1 MKNKSQKNIPI
12 GWSQMLAGDIFSF
25 VRSYSFSR
33 EKLTNGVSS
42 NGNVGN
48 IHYGDIHSTYNSL
61 KINLKDTPIP
71 IVNNKGFNPNKEDLI
86 IDGDLVMSDAS
97 EDYEGV
103 GVTVLI
109 DGVKDRKVVGG
120 LHTFVLRDKKRVTNK
135 YYRQYIF
142 RNPKVR
148 NRLQKVANGVSVYG
162 ISKKEVL
169 KLFLTIPPMKE
180 QDEIVKILE
189 TWDEVI
195 NKLTKRIEIKKNIK
209 KGLMQNLLTGKVRLT
224 GFKDKW
230 KLIKLGSLGK
240 TYSGL
245 TGKNKDDFGSGK
257 PFITYMNIYSDSK
270 ININKCGLVKM
281 NEEENQSEAQYGDIF
296 FTTSSETP
304 HEVGISSVLLDKNST
319 DLYLNSFCFGFRLNN
334 FKTLLPEFARYYFR
348 GQKFRREMTR
358 IAQGASRYNLSKK
371 YFLDTPINIP
381 ANIKEQEAIAN
392 VLSIADQELKLLS
405 EKLSFLKDQK
415 KYLLNNLV
423 TGNIRIKA

>member
-1 MKNKSQKNIPI
+1 MAGSKLKNCEYMKNNTIQKITPNNWTPKRLGDLFDIKRGGSPRPI
-12 GWSQMLAGDIFSF
+12 DQFITDREDGLNWLKIGDIRPGAKFISSTSSKILKDGLKKTTLVKPGDFILSNSMSF
-25 VRSYSFSR
+25 GRPYIMKI
-33 EKLTNGVSS
+33 EACIHDGWLTFQ
-42 NGNVGN
+42 N
-48 IHYGDIHSTYNSL
+48 IKNSL
-61 KINLKDTPIP
+61 VFRDFLYFLLLHPKTQNTFKIISAGSGVQNLK
-71 IVNNKGFNPNKEDLI
+71 KE
-86 IDGDLVMSDAS
+86 
-97 EDYEGV
+97 
-103 GVTVLI
+103 T
-109 DGVKDRKVVGG
+109 
-120 LHTFVLRDKKRVTNK
+120 
-135 YYRQYIF
+135 
-142 RNPKVR
+142 
-148 NRLQKVANGVSVYG
+148 VANV
-162 ISKKEVL
+162 VL
-169 KLFLTIPPMKE
+169 DFPPLSE
-180 QDEIVKILE
+180 QKRIALILE
-189 TWDEVI
+189 TWDQTIE
-195 NKLTKRIEIKKNIK
+195 KLEEKIETKENIK

-281 NEEENQSEAQYGDIF
+281 NEEENQSKAQYGDIF